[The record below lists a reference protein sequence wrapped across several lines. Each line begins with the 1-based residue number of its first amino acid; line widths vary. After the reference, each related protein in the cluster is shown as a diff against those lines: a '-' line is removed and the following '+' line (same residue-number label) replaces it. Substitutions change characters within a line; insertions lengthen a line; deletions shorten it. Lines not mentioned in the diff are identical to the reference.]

1 MSIGTYSELQATL
14 IRWLHRSDLTDLV
27 ADFVTLAESGLNRL
41 LTLCAMEQQDQLVM
55 TPGARFVA
63 APSGMGK
70 PIALWL
76 ETVNRPKLQPVLPE
90 NLRVDLN
97 SGAPDQ
103 WAIDGSRLAFN
114 RQADQPYT
122 VSLRYVKKLALS
134 DAAPTNWVLTNHPD
148 VYLYAALLEAAP
160 YMRDDQRQAAWQMR
174 LNDSIQ
180 QLKNADNAIRA
191 AAPLTTELPTAY
203 SGMNW
208 RA

>member
-14 IRWLHRSDLTDLV
+14 IRFLHRTDLNDLA
-27 ADFVTLAESGLNRL
+27 ADFIALAESGLNRL

-55 TPGARFVA
+55 TPGSRFVTTPA
-63 APSGMGK
+63 GMGK

-76 ETVNRPKLQPVLPE
+76 KTAARPKLLPVLPE
-90 NLRVDLN
+90 NLRIDLN

-103 WAIDGSRLAFN
+103 WAVDGAQLAFN
-114 RQADQPYT
+114 RQADQAYT
-122 VSLRYVKKLALS
+122 VELRYMKKLALS
-134 DAAPTNWVLTNHPD
+134 DTSPTNWVLTNHPD

-191 AAPLTTELPTAY
+191 SAPLVTDLPTAS
-203 SGMNW
+203 SGLNW